1 MTDPR
6 IRRRNALRVAA
17 VSAALVLAGGA
28 VAGASFAPLPEY
40 SVTAEGILVEPV
52 ATTQQRAC
60 PGPMLTVG
68 ADGAVSSSGTPET
81 LFAATSG
88 EVTNG
93 SLSATQ
99 NATGT
104 LPAVG
109 ALAPVDAASQLAG
122 SQTETLTGE
131 EQAGLAVAAC
141 QEGSGDAWL
150 VGGATTT
157 GRTTVLTLANPSQV
171 PATVD
176 LDLYGEGGPITAPG
190 TEGISVAAGSQRVLS
205 LAGFA
210 PDVVSPVVHVSSRGG
225 SIVAGLQQTT
235 VRALEA
241 GGVDHIGPSAPPATD
256 AVIPGVVLGQV
267 AAVENRLGEE
277 GYGDLSPT
285 LRLLATG
292 GQPATVSVTI
302 VPEDPNLAGAVVD
315 VPLEAGVV
323 FDLPVEEELAEGAY
337 AIELTADSPFV
348 AAMRVATADDAGTND
363 FAWTTT
369 TEALGD
375 TTLAVLAPGEG
386 AALRL
391 ANPSD
396 VAVSVTVAGPAGT
409 SSIEVPAGGAAA
421 VPVGAS
427 AGYTLTGTEGLHA
440 AASYVTPGQAGWLAL
455 GRPAPGSTPITV
467 YPVPR

>member
-6 IRRRNALRVAA
+6 TRRRHALRVAA
-17 VSAALVLAGGA
+17 ISAALVLAGGA

-40 SVTAEGILVEPV
+40 SVTADGILVEPV

-68 ADGAVSSSGTPET
+68 ADGAVSSSGTPAT

-99 NATGT
+99 NSTGT

-225 SIVAGLQQTT
+225 SVVADLQQTT
-235 VRALEA
+235 VRTLEA
-241 GGVDHIGPSAPPATD
+241 GGVDLIGPSAPPATD

-277 GYGDLSPT
+277 GYGDLAPT

-292 GQPATVSVTI
+292 GQPTTVSVTV
-302 VPEDPNLAGAVVD
+302 VPEDPNLAGAVFD

-323 FDLPVEEELAEGAY
+323 FDLPVEGLAEGAY
-337 AIELTADSPFV
+337 AIELTADTPFV
-348 AAMRVATADDAGTND
+348 AAMRVATADDAGVND
-363 FAWTTT
+363 FAWSTT
-369 TEALGD
+369 TETLGD

-391 ANPSD
+391 ANPAD
-396 VAVSVTVAGPAGT
+396 VPATVTVAAPGGT
-409 SSIEVPAGGAAA
+409 SSVEVPAGGAVG
-421 VPVGAS
+421 VPVEAS
-427 AGYTLTGTEGLHA
+427 AAYTLTGTEGLHA
-440 AASYVTPGQAGWLAL
+440 AASYGTPAKAGWLAL
-455 GRPAPGSTPITV
+455 GRPAPGSSPITV